1 MILEVSIDFILNVL
15 SDYIVFRNATVT
27 GSCHLTITT
36 SRHNESIFF
45 FWPEQTSNHF
55 SRSFHTTS
63 LVRPT
68 RCNDFSLTVRESISH
83 LSSHTVKWFSIILK
97 RCTVLI
103 RTFYGPKAV
112 INGIPTYTY
121 QLLSVAESDVENYAD
136 RDECHPVR
144 GRTGQRGMTASKICI
159 ILHIT

>member
-1 MILEVSIDFILNVL
+1 MQLPVIVILEVSIDFILNVL

-45 FWPEQTSNHF
+45 SGPNKHPIIS
-55 SRSFHTTS
+55 
-63 LVRPT
+63 V
-68 RCNDFSLTVRESISH
+68 VVSI
-83 LSSHTVKWFSIILK
+83 LPRQCDRLGVSHTVKWFSIILK

-103 RTFYGPKAV
+103 RTFCGPKAV
-112 INGIPTYTY
+112 INGIPPYTY
-121 QLLSVAESDVENYAD
+121 QLLSVAEFDVENYAD